1 MTKQPTTK
9 RVPVTLPQNENATR
23 NWLRSIRL
31 SGFTIMTLGLVVLTV
46 IVLAPSLRIL
56 VRQQQDIAAL
66 QAQVAQQQQTVSNL
80 KDQRA
85 RWSDPRYIEAQARS
99 RLYYVKPGEYSYLVI
114 NDGKTPASKNGAPI
128 SSTIQTTQVDWVRAL
143 FSSVFAAGLTTA
155 TPGQLVAPPAKG
167 AR

>member
-1 MTKQPTTK
+1 MPKQPKTT
-9 RVPVTLPQNENATR
+9 RIPVTLPQSENAAHH
-23 NWLRSIRL
+23 WLRSIRL

-66 QAQVAQQQQTVSNL
+66 KAQVAQQQQTVASL
-80 KDQRA
+80 KDQKA

-114 NDGKTPASKNGAPI
+114 NDGKTPVSKNGAPV
-128 SSTIQTTQVDWVRAL
+128 SSTIQTTQVDWIRAL
-143 FSSVFAAGLTTA
+143 LSSVLTAGLTTA
-155 TPGQLVAPPAKG
+155 PPSQLVAPTGKG
-167 AR
+167 VQ